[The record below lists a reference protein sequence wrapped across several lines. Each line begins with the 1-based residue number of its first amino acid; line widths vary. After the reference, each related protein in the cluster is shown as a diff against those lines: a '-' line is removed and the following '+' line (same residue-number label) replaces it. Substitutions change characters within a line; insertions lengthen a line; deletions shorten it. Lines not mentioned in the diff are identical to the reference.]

1 MLGRDWEPGK
11 GTIVERKKMILG
23 TDHGSGNP
31 PRYKF
36 VVDVEVP
43 GKPVFRTT
51 MKSPLM
57 TTDQSSLWGNKS
69 IPPHPGQV
77 VPVQADPEGKKAN
90 WDRSKMKQANA
101 AVIQDLLAL
110 RQAATAKPQP
120 ADPAAQLERLANL
133 KEQGALTDAE
143 YEQARQNLE
152 GG

>member
-1 MLGRDWEPGK
+1 VLGRDWEPAK
-11 GTIVERKKMILG
+11 ATIGERKKLILG

-43 GKPVFRTT
+43 GKPPFRTT

-57 TTDQSSLWGNKS
+57 TTDQSSLRGNKF

-77 VPVQADPEGKKAN
+77 IPVKADPESGKAK
-90 WDRSKMKQANA
+90 WDRSKEANA
-101 AVIQDLLAL
+101 AVLQDMLAR
-110 RQAATAKPQP
+110 RQAATSNPQS
-120 ADPAAQLERLANL
+120 ADRAAQLERLAKL

-143 YEQARQNLE
+143 YERARE
-152 GG
+152 DVEKS